1 MEVGGLCGRVKCSEY
16 LTVTGEFEV
25 LDSVGVI
32 DCVRSVRKVSSR
44 YVKKRGL
51 KPEEIPD

>member
-32 DCVRSVRKVSSR
+32 DYVRSVRKVSSR